1 MAMPIEETPRSRT
14 VLPVGSTNLFPET
27 VSGGRPTVD
36 GDANVRETKASG
48 ASHRAARETLMFA
61 SRLHASNEPPIL
73 VDDFGVAAACSRVRV

>member
-1 MAMPIEETPRSRT
+1 MAMPIEETPRNRT

-36 GDANVRETKASG
+36 GDANVRETAATG

-61 SRLHASNEPPIL
+61 SRHHASNEAAIL
-73 VDDFGVAAACSRVRV
+73 VDGFGVAAACSRARD